1 MKLTFN
7 CRLTRTYMNI
17 FNVCLWTAH
26 TWLPL
31 WSFVLRSN
39 SGQNCSELG
48 SQWSMLKVAALVDHD
63 LQTCDVITDYSTH
76 LTSYLDSC
84 SFMSDPTAV
93 WINSCTTS
101 CHESPDCQAVTFSLQ
116 GGCEMCLAT
125 SAGAGNGNTYD
136 VSAIM
141 IFAEHFSAYIDGNK
155 SLFIQG
161 SLHTLKTHTNNL
173 TS

>member
-1 MKLTFN
+1 MTLHAQ
-7 CRLTRTYMNI
+7 LI
-17 FNVCLWTAH
+17 AH
-26 TWLPL
+26 TLL
-31 WSFVLRSN
+31 LSYCIFIQFNGYLAQS
-39 SGQNCSELG
+39 CSELG
-48 SQWSMLKVAALVDHD
+48 NAWTMLKEAALADHD
-63 LQTCDVITDYSTH
+63 LQTCDVITDYSTY

-84 SFMSDPTAV
+84 NFTPNPTAV

-101 CHESPDCQAVTFSLQ
+101 CHESPDCQAVTFSAA
-116 GGCEMCLAT
+116 GGCELCLAT

-141 IFAEHFSAYIDGNK
+141 IFAEHFSAYIDGNR